1 MTQSNEQA
9 NEQVNQQEPV
19 TRVEKSDE
27 EWQAQL
33 SPQEYAITRQAGT
46 EPAFTGVYW
55 DTKTPG
61 IYKCKCCNT
70 PLFDS
75 STKYDSGSGWPSFYA
90 PIDESRVIS
99 REDDSLGMRRIEVLC
114 ATCDAHLGHVF
125 PDGPQPTG
133 LRFCMNS
140 ASLDLETQD

>member
-1 MTQSNEQA
+1 MSEENRLEEINKTVKTDAEWREQL
-9 NEQVNQQEPV
+9 
-19 TRVEKSDE
+19 SDE
-27 EWQAQL
+27 E
-33 SPQEYAITRQAGT
+33 YTITRQAGT
-46 EPAFTGVYW
+46 EPAFSGVYW

-61 IYKCKCCNT
+61 IYNCKCCDV

-90 PIDESRVIS
+90 PIDESRVS
-99 REDDSLGMRRIEVLC
+99 LHEDLSLGMRRIEVNC
-114 ATCDAHLGHVF
+114 ALCDAHLGHVF

-140 ASLDLETQD
+140 ASLQLDPTD